1 MTKKTNDVLMRSDRV
16 LVVALAVILAAAS
29 AAVGATV
36 ADRPHTD
43 EVAAAVSAKP
53 VAAAPVAVPSPVA
66 QPAAE
71 VAPVPAS
78 TTDLAMTQL
87 LAEHRCL
94 SEVMYYEARG
104 EGQEG
109 QMAIAEVVFHRLRH
123 GHYGR
128 SICAVVYEGVGTST
142 CQFSFAC
149 GGQLAARKSAAAWR
163 SAETLAARI
172 LTGEVA
178 LRDITGNATHFH
190 AISVAPGARLGRRHG
205 AHGPD
210 RQPRLLQAL
219 PLPLAVGLVVIP
231 GEQRMRSMRC
241 EGRGPRRW
249 RFHIAEDYR
258 GIFVHRSRHD
268 TWVPFPTH
276 RCAMLGRE

>member
-1 MTKKTNDVLMRSDRV
+1 MRSDRV

-29 AAVGATV
+29 AAVCATV

-109 QMAIAEVVFHRLRH
+109 HMAIAEVVLDRLRH
-123 GHYGR
+123 GH
-128 SICAVVYEGVGTST
+128 
-142 CQFSFAC
+142 
-149 GGQLAARKSAAAWR
+149 
-163 SAETLAARI
+163 
-172 LTGEVA
+172 
-178 LRDITGNATHFH
+178 
-190 AISVAPGARLGRRHG
+190 
-205 AHGPD
+205 
-210 RQPRLLQAL
+210 
-219 PLPLAVGLVVIP
+219 
-231 GEQRMRSMRC
+231 
-241 EGRGPRRW
+241 
-249 RFHIAEDYR
+249 
-258 GIFVHRSRHD
+258 
-268 TWVPFPTH
+268 
-276 RCAMLGRE
+276 